1 MKRLVGLVMLTGFVL
16 AAGCGPAPESGG
28 GETATTAGPA
38 EEGYRIGVV
47 PKGLVHEFWLTVK
60 AGAEAAAA
68 EHDSTIVWNG
78 PPTETEVAT
87 QISIIEDMISSGV
100 DAIVMAACHE
110 EALVD
115 VLQRAVDKGIPVVTI
130 DSGVKSGLPIT
141 FVATDNIEGAR
152 KAADVL
158 AELIGGKG
166 EVGLIPFVSGA
177 ATSELRERGF
187 KEGLANHE
195 HVKLVSTLYSES
207 EIAKGMAVTEDML
220 TAHPE
225 LDGIFAANE
234 PGAVGAAQA
243 LKARDKAGEVK
254 LVAFDASPEEISALQ
269 DGVVQALIVQNPYQ
283 MGYQGVKAAIDAM
296 EGREVP
302 DRIDTGVTVVT
313 MDNFNDPEV
322 QKLLYP
328 LGKK

>member
-1 MKRLVGLVMLTGFVL
+1 MKRLLGLVALIGFVFIT
-16 AAGCGPAPESGG
+16 GCGPATESGG
-28 GETATTAGPA
+28 DATVSGAETLQD
-38 EEGYRIGVV
+38 GYRIGVV

-68 EHDSTIVWNG
+68 ENNSTIVWNG

-130 DSGVKSGLPIT
+130 DSGVKSDLPIT
-141 FVATDNIEGAR
+141 FVATDNVAGAR
-152 KAADVL
+152 EAANVL
-158 AELIGGKG
+158 AKLIGGEG

-177 ATSELRERGF
+177 ATSELREEGF
-187 KEGLANHE
+187 KEGLADHE
-195 HVKLVSTLYSES
+195 NVKLVSTLYSES

-243 LKARDKAGEVK
+243 LKARGKAGEVK

-283 MGYQGVKAAIDAM
+283 MGYQGVKAAIDHL

-302 DRIDTGVTVVT
+302 KRIDTGVTVVA
-313 MDNFNDPEV
+313 MDNFGEPEI

>member
-1 MKRLVGLVMLTGFVL
+1 
-16 AAGCGPAPESGG
+16 
-28 GETATTAGPA
+28 
-38 EEGYRIGVV
+38 
-47 PKGLVHEFWLTVK
+47 
-60 AGAEAAAA
+60 
-68 EHDSTIVWNG
+68 
-78 PPTETEVAT
+78 
-87 QISIIEDMISSGV
+87 
-100 DAIVMAACHE
+100 
-110 EALVD
+110 
-115 VLQRAVDKGIPVVTI
+115 
-130 DSGVKSGLPIT
+130 
-141 FVATDNIEGAR
+141 
-152 KAADVL
+152 
-158 AELIGGKG
+158 
-166 EVGLIPFVSGA
+166 VGLIPFVSGA

-243 LKARDKAGEVK
+243 LKARGKAGEVK
-254 LVAFDASPEEISALQ
+254 LVAFDASPEEISALE